1 MKYAFIQRTVS
12 QFQLA
17 GVKMWHWTP
26 FHFGVPASAFLH
38 LEKKRSLRQ
47 SVPINQMIYVF
58 LLFWI
63 WGQKKGSRNRDW
75 GAARV
80 LVIPSFYIVLPLG
93 QMHYRK
99 LFTLNNRP
107 KHYPS
112 PFRSHYSDKANEQTV
127 IRQTGGL
134 APGLSRHTAD
144 QIVSVE
150 AGG

>member
-1 MKYAFIQRTVS
+1 MKYEFIQRTVS

-47 SVPINQMIYVF
+47 SVPINQMIYAF

-63 WGQKKGSRNRDW
+63 WCRKGVA
-75 GAARV
+75 GTGVGGTERV

>member
-1 MKYAFIQRTVS
+1 MCSYC
-12 QFQLA
+12 
-17 GVKMWHWTP
+17 
-26 FHFGVPASAFLH
+26 FGFGA
-38 LEKKRSLRQ
+38 EKGWQEQGL
-47 SVPINQMIYVF
+47 
-58 LLFWI
+58 
-63 WGQKKGSRNRDW
+63 
-75 GAARV
+75 GAERV

-107 KHYPS
+107 S
-112 PFRSHYSDKANEQTV
+112 PFRSHYSDNANEQTV